1 MNKAF
6 SEQQK
11 KDETPT
17 EWLERL
23 RKSLQLYPGVD
34 PATPV
39 GQALLKTQ
47 FVAKSWTDVRRELEK
62 LEDWQ
67 DKGLAELLREA
78 QRVSVRREEEIHRKQ
93 ARILVAA
100 VSEGPQVKREFS
112 GGRRGSQSRE
122 QGDGKRSD

>member
-62 LEDWQ
+62 LEDC
-67 DKGLAELLREA
+67 
-78 QRVSVRREEEIHRKQ
+78 
-93 ARILVAA
+93 RI
-100 VSEGPQVKREFS
+100 R
-112 GGRRGSQSRE
+112 
-122 QGDGKRSD
+122 D